1 MFSYKNGTKFHIHVS
16 LFCTYHFI
24 VSQFS
29 ICFLCSFLM
38 CLPKVSQPQLVPDT
52 LSLFSLSYCTGKWL
66 YGYQLSPFLNL
77 DETHLVCRFCLPD
90 WLKKE
95 PRTQL
100 RSLEELTPCPEGYTL
115 TSCKKKTWV
124 KRSPKFFLKSF
135 LRWPI
140 PRYSFRTV
148 CLKAVASAVTSLC
161 FSSFY
166 ALLVMTSWLH
176 LPIRIST

>member
-1 MFSYKNGTKFHIHVS
+1 MFISDVPPQTLSAPTGSWH
-16 LFCTYHFI
+16 
-24 VSQFS
+24 
-29 ICFLCSFLM
+29 SF
-38 CLPKVSQPQLVPDT
+38 PVQPQLLHWQMTLRVPAGPMP
-52 LSLFSLSYCTGKWL
+52 SLP
-66 YGYQLSPFLNL
+66 QLSPFPNL

-115 TSCKKKTWV
+115 TSCKKKTGV
-124 KRSPKFFLKSF
+124 KRSPKFFLNSF

-166 ALLVMTSWLH
+166 ALLVMTLWLL
-176 LPIRIST
+176 LPIIIST